1 MEIPEEGAPGCGNS
15 RCQDRFTG
23 RTQCIC
29 KNGKDA
35 MQRSEWRWCWG
46 QRGWGSSMGCSSC
59 SNPDSGKTVAFTL
72 KWVWAN
78 EAHIMHTQSTCIYET
93 WLRYWKDPCG
103 WPVEDTRSGAKTEA
117 ERPIKKPLSWAE
129 LTVLCSRFPPAGC
142 FTHGSVY
149 VRVSAQL
156 QFVPYP
162 ALWWPR
168 GVGWVWWE
176 GGDICILT
184 ADSRCCTAE
193 NIQRK
198 PIMLLLK
205 NKNSYCTITGN

>member
-1 MEIPEEGAPGCGNS
+1 MEIPEEGVPGCGNS

-29 KNGKDA
+29 KNGKEA
-35 MQRSEWRWCWG
+35 TQRSEWRWCWG
-46 QRGWGSSMGCSSC
+46 QRGWGSSVGCSSR

-93 WLRYWKDPCG
+93 WLRCWKDPCG

-149 VRVSAQL
+149 VCVSAQL
-156 QFVPYP
+156 QFVPT
-162 ALWWPR
+162 LLCDDLE
-168 GVGWVWWE
+168 GWDGCGERE
-176 GGDICILT
+176 GIYVYLQLIHVVVQQKIYNVVNQLC
-184 ADSRCCTAE
+184 
-193 NIQRK
+193 
-198 PIMLLLK
+198 
-205 NKNSYCTITGN
+205 SY